1 MKRLV
6 IALASLM
13 LMLMSAPAMSSDS
26 RDESVLV
33 KYRRGT
39 SEADKHRAEASVQG
53 ERANRLDFIQ
63 VDVIRV
69 NDRSRAVAG
78 LSHNPHVEFVEA
90 NTQSKSIS
98 ASNPNDPSF
107 GQQWNFNNGND
118 ADIDG
123 PEGWAKAYGT
133 NALGQTLFP
142 TSFTGPVIG
151 IIDTGIAS
159 SHPDLSGKVA
169 ACANALT
176 SLGIVSNG
184 NCGDDNGHG
193 THVSGIAAAR
203 TNNAVGVAGT
213 APGSRI
219 AMCKALNAA
228 GLGWQADIDA
238 CMGWLK
244 NQGVSVISMSLGGGS
259 SSSEQ
264 AAVRTI
270 WNNGN
275 GTLMVA
281 AAGNDGDSSTEFPAG
296 YAEVVSVASTTRTD
310 AHSSFSNTNADVEV
324 SAPGTDVYS
333 TYVIGPVN
341 GYSTLSGTSMAT
353 PHAGGMA
360 AMIKLLHPTFN
371 ALSLRNA
378 LDAAV
383 DDLGAAGR
391 DSVFGFGRLNLSKI

>member
-6 IALASLM
+6 IGLATLALIVATAPVVAS
-13 LMLMSAPAMSSDS
+13 ASSDKT
-26 RDESVLV
+26 VLV
-33 KYRRGT
+33 RYKRGT
-39 SEADKHRAEASVQG
+39 SESAKKNAEASVHG
-53 ERANRLDFIQ
+53 SRANRLDFIQ
-63 VDVIRV
+63 TYVVKVKDQK
-69 NDRSRAVAG
+69 NAVAT
-78 LSHNPHVEFVEA
+78 LKRNKHVQFVEA
-90 NTQSKSIS
+90 NTQSKHIL
-98 ASNPNDPSF
+98 ASNPNDPSL
-107 GQQWNFNNGND
+107 GQQWNFNNAND

-142 TSFTGPVIG
+142 TTLNGPVIG
-151 IIDTGIAS
+151 IVDTGISS

-203 TNNAVGVAGT
+203 TNNATGVAGT

-219 AMCKALNAA
+219 AMCKALNAG

-238 CMGWLK
+238 CMNWLTT
-244 NQGVSVISMSLGGGS
+244 QGVSVISMSLGGGS
-259 SSSEQ
+259 SASEQ
-264 AAVRTI
+264 AAVTSI
-270 WNNGN
+270 WNGGN

-296 YAEVVSVASTTRTD
+296 YAEVVSVASSDRND

-324 SAPGTDVYS
+324 CAPGSDVYS
-333 TYVIGPVN
+333 TYVTGPLN

-353 PHAGGMA
+353 PHAGGVV

-371 ALSLRNA
+371 AGALRSA

-383 DDLGAAGR
+383 DDKGAAGR
-391 DSVFGFGRLNLSKI
+391 DNVFGFGRLNLSKI